1 MRSIQRVASQWVS
14 SPLKPCRWTPFRFAP
29 QAGYAKLG
37 ALFRAAHVTLGDHVD
52 FVDRLGVVPDT
63 VESSVF
69 LAVDI
74 IRHLRPAPG
83 QPTPLPD
90 LLFLRSRSDHRPANR
105 PASSLSQVLCIVGTP
120 RPQPER
126 NPL

>member
-1 MRSIQRVASQWVS
+1 MQSIQRVASLWVS
-14 SPLKPCRWTPFRFAP
+14 SPLKPCRWTPVSFAP

-63 VESSVF
+63 VGSPVF

-74 IRHLRPAPG
+74 IPPYRPAMVRLG
-83 QPTPLPD
+83 VVRHSG
-90 LLFLRSRSDHRPANR
+90 LLGRDRHRD
-105 PASSLSQVLCIVGTP
+105 P
-120 RPQPER
+120 RDFHI
-126 NPL
+126 

>member
-1 MRSIQRVASQWVS
+1 MQSIQRVASLWVS
-14 SPLKPCRWTPFRFAP
+14 SPLKPCRWTPFPFAP
-29 QAGYAKLG
+29 QAGYAKLE

-74 IRHLRPAPG
+74 IRPIRGFANPAG
-83 QPTPLPD
+83 WIWTHS
-90 LLFLRSRSDHRPANR
+90 FLHESFVSTDSKSSRHW
-105 PASSLSQVLCIVGTP
+105 
-120 RPQPER
+120 
-126 NPL
+126 